1 MIPLVESEF
10 VETFN
15 PEVVYVVLK
24 TLLTFTE
31 PK

>member
-1 MIPLVESEF
+1 MIPLVERLL
-10 VETFN
+10 VDTFN